1 MGQKKRYTR
10 DSSRVKIN
18 ENSSVTKRSILSQ
31 LSAIYDP
38 LGVISPTIVK
48 GKRIYREA
56 CHEKTGWNSE
66 VSGQMAAN
74 TVKNSVKAVAHYFR
88 ERVGGHASWWLRI
101 GSVIPRIVENFR
113 FQPSEEDC

>member
-1 MGQKKRYTR
+1 M
-10 DSSRVKIN
+10 N
-18 ENSSVTKRSILSQ
+18 ENSSVRKRSILSQ

-66 VSGQMAAN
+66 VSGKMAVN
-74 TVKNSVKAVAHYFR
+74 MVKNSVKAVAHYFR
-88 ERVGGHASWWLRI
+88 ERVDGQVLWWPCT
-101 GSVIPRIVENFR
+101 GSVIPKKRGKFSFPTE
-113 FQPSEEDC
+113 

>member
-1 MGQKKRYTR
+1 M
-10 DSSRVKIN
+10 N

-31 LSAIYDP
+31 LSAIYDS

-66 VSGQMAAN
+66 VSG
-74 TVKNSVKAVAHYFR
+74 
-88 ERVGGHASWWLRI
+88 
-101 GSVIPRIVENFR
+101 
-113 FQPSEEDC
+113 